1 MRILLVTAGTLIVCF
16 IALLTT
22 KMWGRSRHFPEYQ
35 HAFFTAEASKL
46 PVLFQDTVGL
56 SRSEAEA
63 LLGGNEN
70 LYLEVAFTQDQILVL
85 PLKKFERAVRYYN
98 LADIKNDVLDV
109 DQLAPYLKKDR
120 KFILKLMEN
129 TRAEHEVFVENMKKM
144 GLEKSQ
150 NFLVMSDY
158 EAPLK
163 ALKEIEPAYV
173 YGSSKPEVLRIV
185 AMQSMYILEAV
196 TLRADAL
203 VQPLELRNKEFFNE
217 ELLNEMKRRFVKIIV
232 GPVNTAEVS
241 RAQQLNPF
249 GIIISHR

>member
-1 MRILLVTAGTLIVCF
+1 VTAATLLICF
-16 IALLTT
+16 MAFLTT
-22 KMWGRSRHFPEYQ
+22 KMWGRSRHFTEYQ
-35 HAFFTAEASKL
+35 HSFFSAEASKL
-46 PVLFQDTVGL
+46 PVMFQDTTGL
-56 SRSEAEA
+56 SRVDAEA
-63 LLGGNEN
+63 LLNGNDN
-70 LYLEVAFTQDQILVL
+70 LYLEVAFTQDQVLVL
-85 PLKKFERAVRYYN
+85 PLKKFERDVRYYS
-98 LADIKNDVLDV
+98 LTEVKNDVLDV
-109 DQLAPYLKKDR
+109 DQLAPFLKKDR

-173 YGSSKPEVLRIV
+173 YGSTKPEILKIV
-185 AMQSMYILEAV
+185 AMQSMYLLEAV

-203 VQPLELRNKEFFNE
+203 VQPLELRKQEFFNQE
-217 ELLNEMKRRFVKIIV
+217 ILNEMKRRFVKIIV
-232 GPVNTAEVS
+232 GPVGASEVP

-249 GIIISHR
+249 GIIISRR